1 MNNLLTDSF
10 ESEEKPERERDVEM
24 GNRNPKD
31 NSDYGLKDF
40 FEEVKDIEMLLDKMS
55 NIVHKL
61 QEANEESK
69 SVTKASAMKAIKG
82 RMEKD
87 IDEVGKIA
95 RNVKVKLEQMDRNN
109 LENRKKPG
117 CGKGTSVDRSRM
129 SMTIA
134 LKKKLKERMNDF
146 QNLRQTIQEEY
157 REVVERRIF
166 TVTGTKPSEEVID
179 RLIETG
185 SSEQIFERA
194 IQGRGQILATVEEI
208 QERHDAVMEI
218 EKRLMELQQIF
229 ADMAALVDAQGEILD
244 NIENQVQ
251 NAVNHVVTG
260 TEALRTA
267 KSLQKKSR
275 KCMMIAIIILIII
288 AVIIVLSILK
298 PWAK

>member
-10 ESEEKPERERDVEM
+10 ERDEKPERERDIEM
-24 GNRNPKD
+24 GKSNPKD
-31 NSDYGLKDF
+31 KSDYGLEDF
-40 FEEVKDIEMLLDKMS
+40 FQEVKEIEMLLDKMS

-95 RNVKVKLEQMDRNN
+95 RNVKN
-109 LENRKKPG
+109 LDNRKKPG

-146 QNLRQTIQEEY
+146 Q
-157 REVVERRIF
+157 
-166 TVTGTKPSEEVID
+166 
-179 RLIETG
+179 
-185 SSEQIFERA
+185 
-194 IQGRGQILATVEEI
+194 ILATVEEI

-218 EKRLMELQQIF
+218 EKRLLELQQIF

-275 KCMMIAIIILIII
+275 KCMLIAIVILLVIAII
-288 AVIIVLSILK
+288 VVLSILK
-298 PWAK
+298 PWAKK